1 MALTKFQK
9 LAAQAIVQIFE
20 TGSVRGDYGKV
31 TVLPGDTGHLT
42 YGKAQTTL
50 ASGNLFFLIRDYC
63 EAPGAELAAKLRP
76 FLLRLERKDIRLDRH
91 RTFKRQ
97 LSAAGDDPVMH
108 EVQDAFF
115 DRAYWKPAMA
125 SAAFIGA
132 TTALG
137 VAIIYDSRIHRSRHA
152 RRDQV
157 NKHSGALSDLGEK
170 VWMRAYIE
178 HRREWLSTH
187 PNSPLHPTVYR
198 MDELGRLIEAE
209 NWDLSLPFTLRGL
222 VISENNLAKATA
234 PSPRASGKAD
244 NFRLLRLDKSQ
255 FVGEDVR
262 EIQKALFAK
271 GTQLTVDGIFGPGTD
286 KAVRAFQKK
295 AGLRPDGIVGGLTRE
310 ALGLTH

>member
-9 LAAQAIVQIFE
+9 LANQAIIQIFE
-20 TGSVRGDYGKV
+20 TGSVLGDYGKV

-63 EAPGAELAAKLRP
+63 NAPGAELAAKLRP
-76 FLLRLERKDIRLDRH
+76 FLLRLEGKDTRLDKH
-91 RTFKRQ
+91 RTFKRH

-115 DRAYWKPAMA
+115 DRVYWKPAIT
-125 SAAFIGA
+125 SATFIGA
-132 TTALG
+132 KTALG
-137 VAIIYDSRIHRSRHA
+137 IAIIYDSRIHGSWHA
-152 RRDQV
+152 RRNQV
-157 NKHSGALSDLGEK
+157 NKDSGALSALGERL
-170 VWMRAYIE
+170 WMKAYIE
-178 HRREWLSTH
+178 HRRDWLSAH
-187 PNSPLHPTVYR
+187 ANAALHPTVYR
-198 MDELGRLIEAE
+198 MNELERLLEAG

-222 VISENNLAKATA
+222 VISESSLGKVAA
-234 PSPRASGKAD
+234 PSPRASGEAS

-262 EIQKALFAK
+262 EIQKALLAK
-271 GTQLTVDGIFGPGTD
+271 GTQLTIDGIFGPGTD
-286 KAVRAFQKK
+286 KAVRDFQEKT
-295 AGLRPDGIVGGLTRE
+295 GLRPDGIVGGLTRE